1 MTNEKQVN
9 ELIKVLKD
17 INSNL
22 NGLLI
27 FAISESNILKR
38 YNPTNLKPLIK
49 KYNQVKDLIIWQWH
63 FF

>member
-1 MTNEKQVN
+1 MTNEKKLN
-9 ELIKVLKD
+9 ELISILKD

-38 YNPTNLKPLIK
+38 YEPKNLKPLIK
-49 KYNQVKDLIIWQWH
+49 KYKSIKELIKWKK
-63 FF
+63 

>member
-1 MTNEKQVN
+1 MTNEKQIN
-9 ELIKVLKD
+9 ELIKVLKN

-38 YNPTNLKPLIK
+38 YSTENLKPLIK
-49 KYNQVKDLIIWQWH
+49 KYNQVKDLII
-63 FF
+63 

>member
-1 MTNEKQVN
+1 MTNEKQIN

-49 KYNQVKDLIIWQWH
+49 KYNQVKDLITWQWLIS
-63 FF
+63 

>member
-1 MTNEKQVN
+1 MTNEKQIN

-17 INSNL
+17 INSSIE
-22 NGLLI
+22 GLLI

-49 KYNQVKDLIIWQWH
+49 KYNQVKDLIT
-63 FF
+63 

>member
-1 MTNEKQVN
+1 MTNEKEIN

-38 YNPTNLKPLIK
+38 YSTENLKPLIK
-49 KYNQVKDLIIWQWH
+49 KYNQVKDLIK
-63 FF
+63 

>member
-38 YNPTNLKPLIK
+38 YSTENLKPLIK
-49 KYNQVKDLIIWQWH
+49 KYNQVKDLIK
-63 FF
+63 

>member
-1 MTNEKQVN
+1 MTNEKQIN

-49 KYNQVKDLIIWQWH
+49 KYNQVKDLIT
-63 FF
+63 

>member
-1 MTNEKQVN
+1 MTNEKQIN
-9 ELIKVLKD
+9 ELIKVLKN
-17 INSNL
+17 INSNME
-22 NGLLI
+22 GLLI

-49 KYNQVKDLIIWQWH
+49 KYNQVKDLITWQQH

>member
-1 MTNEKQVN
+1 MTNEKQIN

-38 YNPTNLKPLIK
+38 YNPINLKPLIK
-49 KYNQVKDLIIWQWH
+49 KYNQVKDLII
-63 FF
+63 

>member
-1 MTNEKQVN
+1 MTNEKQLN

-38 YNPTNLKPLIK
+38 YSTENLKPLIK
-49 KYNQVKDLIIWQWH
+49 KYNQVKDLIIW
-63 FF
+63 

>member
-1 MTNEKQVN
+1 MDNEKQLN

-38 YNPTNLKPLIK
+38 YSTENLKPLIK
-49 KYNQVKDLIIWQWH
+49 KYNQVKDLIK
-63 FF
+63 

>member
-49 KYNQVKDLIIWQWH
+49 KYNQVKDLII
-63 FF
+63 

>member
-1 MTNEKQVN
+1 MTNEKQIN

-49 KYNQVKDLIIWQWH
+49 KYNQVKDLII
-63 FF
+63 